1 MSQTGSPPRIRA
13 LGRRLKALERIS
25 TIGELLG
32 LNRSG
37 SYRMA
42 HREGWRMVGPATS
55 GWVLTIPLLDRYQ
68 IPYTIESD
76 ETTVGL
82 AQVPQA

>member
-1 MSQTGSPPRIRA
+1 MSHTGSPPRIRA
-13 LGRRLKALERIS
+13 LGRSLRALERIS

-42 HREGWRMVGPATS
+42 HREAWPMVGPATS
-55 GWVLTIPLLDRYQ
+55 GWVLTIPLLERYQ

-76 ETTVGL
+76 ETTAGP